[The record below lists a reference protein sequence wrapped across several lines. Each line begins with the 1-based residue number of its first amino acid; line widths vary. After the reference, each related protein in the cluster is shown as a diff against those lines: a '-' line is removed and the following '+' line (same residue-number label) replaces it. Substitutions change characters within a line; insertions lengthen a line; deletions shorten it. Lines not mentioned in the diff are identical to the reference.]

1 MSELNPFEILG
12 ISSDSEMS
20 VIKAAYRMK
29 VDLLK
34 SGLAELDDGISQ
46 SELEW
51 AYRELSDIKKRNI
64 YRANLVKMNIMP
76 SEANEARPEVGKVN
90 LDREDNKD
98 KSDVWSVFLS
108 TGLFLMMI
116 GAIGYGLYFVGA
128 VRSTDEYGYED
139 RHYMNESEVSAT
151 LEMSMVVTDMSVV
164 SLIHTATVE
173 ALKVT
178 ATHESLIIYSDGLT
192 ATEHAKNMP
201 TPTPTMV
208 FVQACPNAVSVNV
221 RTGPSTAYSALG
233 QILRG
238 DCITISG
245 RNEDSSWLIITDS
258 PRPSMNDGWVS
269 SELMDMK
276 GSGEDLEI
284 IYLD

>member
-1 MSELNPFEILG
+1 
-12 ISSDSEMS
+12 MS

-34 SGLAELDDGISQ
+34 SGLEDLDDGISQ

-51 AYRELSDIKKRNI
+51 AYSELADVKKRNI
-64 YRANLVKMNIMP
+64 YRANLEKVNAMP
-76 SEANEARPEVGKVN
+76 SEASEARPDAGKMDLN
-90 LDREDNKD
+90 RKD
-98 KSDVWSVFLS
+98 DERKNDVWSVLLS

-116 GAIGYGLYFVGA
+116 GAIGYGLYLVGA

-139 RHYMNESEVSAT
+139 RQNMNRREVSAT
-151 LEMSMVVTDMSVV
+151 LEMSVVVTDMPVI
-164 SLIHTATVE
+164 SLMHTATVE

-178 ATHESLIIYSDGLT
+178 ATHESLVIYSDGLT
-192 ATEHAKNMP
+192 ATNHAKNMP

-208 FVQACPNAVSVNV
+208 LVQACPNAVSVNV

-233 QILRG
+233 QILMG
-238 DCITISG
+238 DCITITG

-269 SELMDMK
+269 SELMEMK